1 MIRRYLDSRP
11 PAFFVILF
19 LAYAGTAAFSV
30 CARYDFNA
38 TALIHFGHRYVSQ
51 NPGITPEASVR
62 FLGNEAN
69 GGNGYDGQIFYY
81 YARTLWVKD
90 GWPAGFS
97 NAYRAPRVGY
107 PLLASIL
114 PLPGNRGQAWAMI
127 LSQLILVSLGVW
139 CFTHL
144 LPEGRKSLATLYA
157 VSPFQLQSFLFLVSD
172 GVMISLVVIG
182 LFLARRPGAL
192 AAFGAWAVFALA
204 VLTKESSLFLLFPI
218 GLYAL
223 WRKQWT
229 LTLAALF
236 SLLPQILWQLY
247 LHQVHGMLPASI
259 LSIFLSPLSGI
270 VGVMRYSL
278 DLLLERPFPAGE
290 LAKQSAK
297 WLLILLVAAA
307 FWFSGT
313 RLFRSLRQR
322 DEAAPYYLGS
332 VLVLLSVLI
341 ADYSYFWG
349 VFENVG
355 RMFTPLLPFLL
366 LGGATAPEKSKSF
379 KAACLVLL
387 ALSGMVWMR
396 AVLLT
401 PAFPFDLYTPYTGPQ
416 YPQPPV
422 PR

>member
-1 MIRRYLDSRP
+1 MIRRYLETRP

-19 LAYAGTAAFSV
+19 LVYAGTAAFAV

-38 TALIHFGHRYVSQ
+38 TSLIHFGHRYVSQ
-51 NPGITPEASVR
+51 NPAITPENSVR

-81 YARTLWVKD
+81 YARTLWMKD
-90 GWPAGFS
+90 VWPAGFS

-107 PLLASIL
+107 PLIASLL

-127 LSQLILVSLGVW
+127 LSQVLLLCLGVW

-144 LPEGRKSLATLYA
+144 LPEGRKALATLYA
-157 VSPFQLQSFLFLVSD
+157 ISPFQLQSFLFLVSD

-182 LFLARRPGAL
+182 LFVARRSGAL
-192 AAFGAWAVFALA
+192 AAVGAWFLFALA
-204 VLTKESSLFLLFPI
+204 VLTKESSLFLLFPV

-223 WRKQWT
+223 WRRQWALA
-229 LTLAALF
+229 LTVLF

-247 LHQVHGMLPASI
+247 LHQVHGMVPASI
-259 LSIFLSPLSGI
+259 LSIFLSPLAG
-270 VGVMRYSL
+270 VAGVMRYSL
-278 DLLLERPFPAGE
+278 DLLFQRPFPAGE

-297 WLLILLVAAA
+297 WLLILLIPAAL
-307 FWFSGT
+307 WFSAT
-313 RLFRSLRQR
+313 RLFRSLKNQG
-322 DEAAPYYLGS
+322 DAGQYYLGS
-332 VLVLLSVLI
+332 LFVLLSVLI

-349 VFENVG
+349 IFENVG
-355 RMFTPLLPFLL
+355 RMFTPLVPFLL
-366 LGGATAPEKSKSF
+366 LGGAAAPEKSRSF
-379 KAACLVLL
+379 KAACAVLFL
-387 ALSGMVWMR
+387 LSGLVWMR

-401 PAFPFDLYTPYTGPQ
+401 PSFPFDLYSPYSGPH
-416 YPQPPV
+416 YPLPPV